1 MIEDS
6 LEKVKE
12 AESRADKIL
21 EEATHEKEKIIAK
34 AKKEAMDVIE
44 QAEQD
49 AHKDREKLLEKLK
62 KDLEEEK
69 QKKIITTGNQVKKLK
84 NDAKVKISKEVDFL
98 YQKFLEV
105 IS

>member
-21 EEATHEKEKIIAK
+21 EEATHGKEQIIAK
-34 AKKEAMDVIE
+34 AKKEAINIVGESDE
-44 QAEQD
+44 QSKKE
-49 AHKDREKLLEKLK
+49 REKLLEKLK

-69 QKKIITTGNQVKKLK
+69 QKKIITTESQVKKLK
-84 NDAKVKISKEVDFL
+84 NDAKVKISKEVNFL
-98 YQKFLEV
+98 YQKFLEA